1 MVRGMKHRT
10 VRVDWVDSMILDL
23 GDWMDVSDTKGAM
36 MQAGMT
42 HHTVG
47 FLVRENSV
55 ALAVASSVNRS
66 GDRACGVVVIPK
78 SAVLKVKDLT
88 EEGD

>member
-1 MVRGMKHRT
+1 MTHRV
-10 VRVDWVDSMILDL
+10 VRVDWVDSMILDHGEWL
-23 GDWMDVSDTKGAM
+23 DVSDTKGAM
-36 MQAGMT
+36 MKAEMT

-47 FLVRENSV
+47 FLIRENSV

-78 SAVLKVKDLT
+78 SAVLDIEDLT
-88 EEGD
+88 ETGDD